1 MKRQKLLSPIM
12 GLAIAACFTLSCSE
26 ENIKNNDDN
35 GQSTPS
41 GVTLET
47 QLANSFAKEVLEYY
61 YYWNEEIANDLKKL
75 DPETNSDPISTV
87 NEIRYHQGDK
97 EIDKWTMLTNNMDEF
112 TSSVGGVS
120 TTYGYTPMVYRY
132 SNSDNEC
139 FAAICFVYENSP
151 AAKAG
156 LKRGDLIYAIN
167 GNTLTTDNF
176 TDLYYT
182 SSIELSLAKLDGNTV
197 VPTGKKVKM
206 NAVEMY
212 ENPIICD
219 SIYEF
224 NGKKVGYLAYTSFDL
239 NSIPQLIEISK
250 KFKAEGIKELILDLR
265 YNGGGYVITESAMA
279 SMYAPQAAVTN
290 KEIFEKEDYN
300 DFMTEMIEKE
310 GGSTV
315 TRFSTEYNFSNN
327 GQNVSLSTKD
337 ANIGLEKIY
346 GIITSN
352 SASASEALL
361 GGLMPYMD
369 VELIGNQSHGKYCT
383 GWMLA
388 AEDAYQKVPE
398 EIKNWGIYVMVSV
411 YKNAND
417 ETPCMP
423 DGMIPDV
430 KAEDNPLQVTQI
442 GDINEDMLKTAL
454 QQAGMVYE
462 GSEKQDSRTFTQS
475 FKSLPMKRNAN
486 FGKRIILPEKQI
498 LQLNQ
503 K

>member
-1 MKRQKLLSPIM
+1 
-12 GLAIAACFTLSCSE
+12 
-26 ENIKNNDDN
+26 
-35 GQSTPS
+35 
-41 GVTLET
+41 
-47 QLANSFAKEVLEYY
+47 
-61 YYWNEEIANDLKKL
+61 
-75 DPETNSDPISTV
+75 
-87 NEIRYHQGDK
+87 
-97 EIDKWTMLTNNMDEF
+97 MLTNNMDEF

-120 TTYGYTPMVYRY
+120 TTYGYTPMVYKY

-290 KEIFEKEDYN
+290 KEI
-300 DFMTEMIEKE
+300 
-310 GGSTV
+310 
-315 TRFSTEYNFSNN
+315 
-327 GQNVSLSTKD
+327 
-337 ANIGLEKIY
+337 
-346 GIITSN
+346 
-352 SASASEALL
+352 
-361 GGLMPYMD
+361 
-369 VELIGNQSHGKYCT
+369 
-383 GWMLA
+383 
-388 AEDAYQKVPE
+388 
-398 EIKNWGIYVMVSV
+398 
-411 YKNAND
+411 
-417 ETPCMP
+417 
-423 DGMIPDV
+423 
-430 KAEDNPLQVTQI
+430 
-442 GDINEDMLKTAL
+442 LK
-454 QQAGMVYE
+454 
-462 GSEKQDSRTFTQS
+462 
-475 FKSLPMKRNAN
+475 
-486 FGKRIILPEKQI
+486 KRIIMI
-498 LQLNQ
+498 S
-503 K
+503 

>member
-120 TTYGYTPMVYRY
+120 TTYGYTPMVFRY

-300 DFMTEMIEKE
+300 DFMTELIEKE

-346 GIITSN
+346 
-352 SASASEALL
+352 
-361 GGLMPYMD
+361 
-369 VELIGNQSHGKYCT
+369 V
-383 GWMLA
+383 
-388 AEDAYQKVPE
+388 
-398 EIKNWGIYVMVSV
+398 
-411 YKNAND
+411 
-417 ETPCMP
+417 
-423 DGMIPDV
+423 
-430 KAEDNPLQVTQI
+430 
-442 GDINEDMLKTAL
+442 
-454 QQAGMVYE
+454 
-462 GSEKQDSRTFTQS
+462 
-475 FKSLPMKRNAN
+475 
-486 FGKRIILPEKQI
+486 
-498 LQLNQ
+498 
-503 K
+503 